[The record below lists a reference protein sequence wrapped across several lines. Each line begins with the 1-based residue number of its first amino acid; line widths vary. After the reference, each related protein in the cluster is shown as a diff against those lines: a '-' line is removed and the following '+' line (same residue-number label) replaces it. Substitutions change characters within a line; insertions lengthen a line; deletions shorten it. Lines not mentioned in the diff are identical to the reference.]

1 MVCKFLLTSVLIV
14 VLKLKVRK
22 ELRSLLAAV
31 INTDLVLTVEVVII

>member
-31 INTDLVLTVEVVII
+31 INTDLVLAVEVVII

>member
-31 INTDLVLTVEVVII
+31 INTDLVLAIEVVII